1 MRLYLPLTHLYQ
13 GVDLDPL
20 PSSFPCAA
28 TMASGTISA
37 TWPLP
42 EICSHS
48 ISIKTSSARETS
60 LVQNCAQRSEPGNH
74 GVADGDQEGQGE
86 GEGDPPSHGVS
97 PRPPYPLPCVAL
109 QARSFDTIWTL
120 ASSPPSHL
128 PVSAGGFVS
137 SPELDLT
144 DARVS
149 VCLGP
154 PRFLPSC
161 SPASGLDNAGKTTI
175 VKNLCGEDVSKTSPT
190 LGFEIKTLAHNG

>member
-1 MRLYLPLTHLYQ
+1 
-13 GVDLDPL
+13 
-20 PSSFPCAA
+20 
-28 TMASGTISA
+28 MASGTCHLAAPRNPSV
-37 TWPLP
+37 
-42 EICSHS
+42 SHA
-48 ISIKTSSARETS
+48 IKTSSGKRASFRIVRKEPS
-60 LVQNCAQRSEPGNH
+60 LAIMGLLTVIKKVKAKEKRSAFSWCESTASTP
-74 GVADGDQEGQGE
+74 A
-86 GEGDPPSHGVS
+86 
-97 PRPPYPLPCVAL
+97 CVAL

-128 PVSAGGFVS
+128 PVSAGGFVP
-137 SPELDLT
+137 SPGFDLT

>member
-1 MRLYLPLTHLYQ
+1 M
-13 GVDLDPL
+13 
-20 PSSFPCAA
+20 
-28 TMASGTISA
+28 
-37 TWPLP
+37 
-42 EICSHS
+42 
-48 ISIKTSSARETS
+48 ISIPSPPPSHALPPWRPAPFLPPGRSPKSVPSRSRRAARGKRAS
-60 LVQNCAQRSEPGNH
+60 FRIVRKGAEPGNH
-74 GVADGDQEGQGE
+74 GVAHGDQEGQGE

-137 SPELDLT
+137 SPGFYLT